1 MVKNILIVDDHALFR
16 QGLIKIIGSK
26 FSDIYF
32 GEASSSGE
40 AIKLNEGHKWD
51 IVLLDINLPGRS
63 GLDIIKELKES
74 VPGLPILILSMYP
87 EDQFA
92 VRVMEMGA
100 SGYLM
105 KDSTWEHLVEAI
117 DLLLAG
123 RQYITPSVAELLA
136 ERIRDGSKELS
147 YELLSN
153 REFQVFLLIAKGLTV
168 TNISN
173 KLSLS
178 VKTISTY
185 RTHILNKLKLKNN
198 AEMIYYAIKKNL
210 ID

>member
-1 MVKNILIVDDHALFR
+1 MTRILIVEDHALFR
-16 QGLIKIIGSK
+16 KGLIKIIDSHFK
-26 FSDIYF
+26 DIIY
-32 GEASSSGE
+32 GEASSSTE
-40 AIKLNEGHKWD
+40 AIELNAKQKWD

-63 GLDIIKELKES
+63 GLDIIKELKEGT
-74 VPGLPILILSMYP
+74 PGLPILVLSMYP

-92 VRVMEMGA
+92 VRVMKTGA
-100 SGYLM
+100 AGYLM
-105 KDSTWEHLVEAI
+105 KDSTPEHLVQAI
-117 DLLLAG
+117 NRLLDG
-123 RQYITPSVAELLA
+123 HQFITSSVAELLA
-136 ERIRDGSKELS
+136 ERLRDGSKQSS

-153 REFQVFLLIAKGLTV
+153 REFQVFRLIAEGLSV
-168 TNISN
+168 TQIAT

-185 RTHILNKLKLKNN
+185 RTHILNKLKLQNN